1 MAKSSLTIPISQP
14 LLEAMKLEAN
24 DTFDYFTL
32 LGVSREVQ
40 ERADVDRVVMERSKV
55 LRKWQ
60 TSSKY
65 GEEVVRLLSQLHRA
79 AQILKD
85 PKRRQAY
92 REELERLE
100 RGETRSP
107 TEVFTELVRAA
118 LADNQLDSQSRL
130 HLSAFAGE
138 HDISA
143 DDAQGIVAKVKEE
156 IKVARAAEQL
166 ADQKDDWE
174 FRLAV
179 EGEEGFSLMLAG
191 MENSGQLT
199 PSVVKGL
206 IKDAGRYKLD
216 AQQAGK
222 MINEF
227 LNESFKRMVKRV
239 AGGGFISDDQATF
252 LVLKASAYGLEYD
265 KAYAVVADFTLSA
278 YPTDQELTSIGISDT
293 FSGDDIEEIVSQKAD
308 TRSRHSLLAR
318 LTGVVPTKVRN
329 GVLIALGLGALA
341 FPAVYL
347 KDVVYGGKATTRYL
361 GPGERTTQAPIV
373 PAPTVDP
380 DQATQAVTPQHQGSP
395 LAATP
400 APTTT
405 PGSSPPRFAPQPDPP
420 SGMLAFHPVEPD
432 DPPAFEMAINE
443 VTNHDYRFFVL
454 AAFEQPPDY
463 WDGAQYSSEMAQ
475 TPVTNVTWHQ
485 AKTFC
490 PWLANVKGWRAG
502 SVRLP
507 TRAEYLRAMRGV
519 TRRGNPLEPNYWSR
533 ARFHLTNKVKTI
545 KTVLWDKIHIP
556 GSAQMYD
563 LVGNVAE
570 WGEDELNGQRIVL
583 GGDHTRGD
591 PNFNHLEGR
600 FMNPNLRMP
609 NVGFRYVRVLEE

>member
-1 MAKSSLTIPISQP
+1 MAKSSLTIPISPP

-24 DTFDYFTL
+24 EAVDYFTL
-32 LGVSREVQ
+32 LAVGREVQ
-40 ERADVDRVVMERSKV
+40 ERADVDRGVMERSKV

-118 LADNQLDSQSRL
+118 LADNQLDSQSRR

-138 HDISA
+138 HGISA
-143 DDAQGIVAKVKEE
+143 DDAQRIVAKVKEE
-156 IKVARAAEQL
+156 IQAARVAEQP
-166 ADQKDDWE
+166 AEQKDDWE

-179 EGEEGFSLMLAG
+179 EGEEGFSLMLSG

-199 PSVVKGL
+199 PNVVKGL

-216 AQQAGK
+216 AQQAAKTIG
-222 MINEF
+222 EF
-227 LNESFKRMVKRV
+227 LNESFRRMVKRV
-239 AGGGFISDDQATF
+239 AGGGFISDDQAKF
-252 LVLKASAYGLEYD
+252 LVLKAAAYGLEYD
-265 KAYAVVADFTLSA
+265 KAYVIVSDFTLSA
-278 YPTDQELTSIGISDT
+278 LPSDQELTAIGISDT
-293 FSGDDIEEIVSQKAD
+293 FSGDDIKEIVSQKAD
-308 TRSRHSLLAR
+308 TRARRSLLAR

-329 GVLIALGLGALA
+329 AVLIALGLGALV
-341 FPAVYL
+341 FLAVYL
-347 KDVVYGGKATTRYL
+347 KEVVFGGKATSRYV
-361 GPGERTTQAPIV
+361 GPGERTPPGPV
-373 PAPTVDP
+373 EPAPTVEP
-380 DQATQAVTPQHQGSP
+380 DQTAQAVTPEPRDSTP
-395 LAATP
+395 AATP

-405 PGSSPPRFAPQPDPP
+405 AGAPPLRFAPQPDPP
-420 SGMLAFHPVEPD
+420 SGMLAFHPEGAD
-432 DPPAFEMAINE
+432 DPPPFEIAIHE

-454 AAFEQPPDY
+454 AAFERPPDH
-463 WDGAQYSSEMAQ
+463 WGGAQFSSDMAQ
-475 TPVTNVTWHQ
+475 MPVINVTWRQ

-490 PWLANVKGWRAG
+490 PWLANVKGWKAG

-519 TRRGNPLEPNYWSR
+519 TRRGDPLDPNYWSR

-556 GSAQMYD
+556 GSAQVYD
-563 LVGNVAE
+563 MVGNVAE
-570 WGEDELNGQRIVL
+570 WGEDELNRKRIVL
-583 GGDHTRGD
+583 GGDYTRGD
-591 PNFNHLEGR
+591 PDFNHLEGR